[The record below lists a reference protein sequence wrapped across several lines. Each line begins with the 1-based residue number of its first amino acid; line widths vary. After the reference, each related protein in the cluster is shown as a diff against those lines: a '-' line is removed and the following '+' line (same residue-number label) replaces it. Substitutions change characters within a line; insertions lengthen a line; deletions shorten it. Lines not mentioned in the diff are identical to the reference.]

1 MAISQAN
8 QVDFLWKKIVYG
20 AATTDVA
27 ANKSGSNETISSP
40 LPIYSGSIWAQ
51 DGLIPTTPPT
61 SSSSVVNC
69 LTGANRIQATEDT
82 AASLN
87 VTWTTGVINWI
98 PASFGSNYAVVVYA
112 GDPQTTGTRLFPDT
126 SGFEYTFDYQAGVLN
141 FPGSVPASVATGGI
155 YIVGYQYIGTTGLS
169 ALTAA
174 AAASAKSTVV
184 ANITARNALTGMNTG
199 DLAYVT
205 DASGIPTDAAPGQ
218 YAVYMWTGS
227 AWTVIA
233 TQDSGAAD
241 DKVNTVSLTSA
252 STGTV
257 ALSVARAGATVTSV
271 QVNVGTLFDGTFAVS
286 VGTSASNAL
295 LIDTTESDFQTTGIY
310 QLNMSL
316 MVSPSAATQLN
327 VYVTGTAT
335 VGAATITVT
344 YA

>member
-1 MAISQAN
+1 MAILDSSK
-8 QVDFLWKKIVYG
+8 VDLMWKKLQFGVAKTDT
-20 AATTDVA
+20 AAA
-27 ANKSGSNETISSP
+27 KSGSNETTPSP
-40 LPIYSGSIWAQ
+40 LPVYANNIWAQ
-51 DGLIPTTPPT
+51 AALIPGIPPAST
-61 SSSSVVNC
+61 SGVVKNY
-69 LTGANRIQATEDT
+69 TGAARIASVENTTSTLNATWMT
-82 AASLN
+82 N
-87 VTWTTGVINWI
+87 VTNWV
-98 PASFGSNYAVVVYA
+98 PASFGSNYAVAVYV
-112 GDPQTTGTRLFPDT
+112 GDPQTTGVQIFPDT
-126 SGFEYTFDYQAGVLN
+126 TNTEYTFDYQAGVLN
-141 FPGSVPASVATGGI
+141 FPNSLPANITNGI
-155 YIVGYQYIGTTGLS
+155 YVTGYQYVGTLGLTG
-169 ALTAA
+169 AGAGV
-174 AAASAKSTVV
+174 KSQVV
-184 ANITARNALTGMNTG
+184 ATITARNAITGMATG

-205 DASGIPTDAAPGQ
+205 DASGIPSDAAPGQ

-241 DKVNTVSLTSA
+241 DKVNSVSLTSA

-257 ALSVARAGATVTSV
+257 ALSVARAGATVTSI
-271 QVNVGTLFDGTFAVS
+271 QVNVGTLFDGTFSIS
-286 VGTSASNAL
+286 VGTAASNSL